1 MSNTNNHG
9 VDMDNDVL
17 FKELNCE
24 KAATIQGGA
33 SAQVFTDANFSG
45 TASNIFNTDIP
56 GFQGFNDQISSI
68 KVISGQWTFWSDANY
83 SGSGLILGPGNYSNL
98 KNLNGG
104 VYNDVISSA
113 KINVQ

>member
-1 MSNTNNHG
+1 MSNINNHG
-9 VDMDNDVL
+9 VDMNNDVL
-17 FKELNCE
+17 FQELNCE

-45 TASNIFNTDIP
+45 TASNIFDYDVP
-56 GFQGFNDQISSI
+56 FFGSLNDQISSI
-68 KVISGQWTFWSDANY
+68 KVYSGQWVFWSDANS
-83 SGSGLILGPGNYSNL
+83 SGSGLILGPGEYNL
-98 KNLNGG
+98 QNLNGG